1 MDVIGPILVGIVLA
15 IIHLVTLFVILGD
28 IKRLIFCT
36 NKVDATVKS
45 VTEKVKKNKDSKEKY
60 TYRVTFKYDYNGQ
73 TYESFHTYSNHCRYS
88 KNSSIDVKIN
98 PHKPK
103 ECWVKDELKDLLG
116 VLWKKF
122 PN

>member
-45 VTEKVKKNKDSKEKY
+45 VTEKVKKIKILKK
-60 TYRVTFKYDYNGQ
+60 
-73 TYESFHTYSNHCRYS
+73 
-88 KNSSIDVKIN
+88 SIHIELLLNMIIMVKRMSRFI
-98 PHKPK
+98 PILIIA
-103 ECWVKDELKDLLG
+103 DILKTP
-116 VLWKKF
+116 VLM
-122 PN
+122 